1 MNIDFPGGASIA
13 IKKKDIPIMKHSVQV
28 EVGGRPLI
36 IECGRIARQA
46 SGSVVL
52 KYGDT
57 VVIVAATKEDRTRE
71 GIDFLPLMV
80 DYQEMSY
87 AAGRIPGGFFR
98 REIGRPS
105 EKETLTSR
113 LIDRP
118 IRPLFPKKYT
128 FETQVIATVMS
139 VDHENEP
146 DVVALTGA
154 SAALHISPVP
164 FQGPVAAVRV
174 GRINGEYVINPNSKL
189 LQDSDMNVVVAG
201 TRDAVI
207 MVEGG
212 ASFVSEADIAEA
224 IHLGH
229 QAILP
234 ILDAQDEL
242 RRLVGTVKEAPP
254 VVETDQALVDSV
266 YRLASKDMRDVMST
280 ADKLL
285 RRDRKKQLKE
295 KVKSEL
301 AVEFS
306 DREKEINRILEDIER
321 EVVRKMMVE
330 EGRRIDGRR
339 FDEIRPIS
347 IEAGILPR
355 THGSA
360 LFTRGETQVMAVVTL
375 GSSSDEQKIEALAG
389 ETFKS
394 FMLHYNFPPY
404 CVGEVRPLRG
414 PGRRDIGHGALAERA
429 VKQVLPRDGEFP
441 YTIRVVSEVLESN
454 GSSSMAT
461 VCGASLALMD
471 AGVPVTAP
479 VAGIAMGLVK
489 EGDRFIVLTDI
500 LGDEDHLGDM
510 DFKVTGNE
518 TGITAFQMDVKIA
531 GITRDILES
540 ALEQARSGRI
550 HILQKMKEVLPE
562 PRPELSPFAPRVITI
577 QINPEKIRDV
587 IGPGG
592 KVIRSIVAETG
603 AKIDIDDSGR
613 VVVMSPDAAAC
624 DRAIDRI
631 RRLTQEPEVGQLYMS
646 RIVRITD
653 FGAFAEILPNIEG
666 LIHISQLEHKRVRKV
681 TDVIQE
687 GDEVLVKV
695 IDIDKDGRIRLSRK
709 AALEKPQA
717 DHD

>member
-1 MNIDFPGGASIA
+1 
-13 IKKKDIPIMKHSVQV
+13 MKHSVQV

-254 VVETDQALVDSV
+254 VIETDQALVDSV
-266 YRLASKDMRDVMST
+266 YRLASKEMRDVMST

-306 DREKEINRILEDIER
+306 DREKEIDRILEDIER

-540 ALEQARSGRI
+540 ALEQARAGRI

-562 PRPELSPFAPRVITI
+562 PRSELSPFAPRVITI

-631 RRLTQEPEVGQLYMS
+631 RCLTQEPEVGQLYMS